1 MRVFLCSGI
10 TMITEK
16 IKTVEEAVEWR
27 KSLNGRKLVVT
38 NGVYDLL
45 HPGHVE
51 YLLKARA
58 LGDALLVCCNGD
70 ASVRTIKGP
79 KRPIIDEASR
89 SFMLASLECVDCV
102 VLFHE
107 PEALNTLIAV
117 EPDIYVKG
125 GDYTIDTIN
134 QNEREALEAQGADIR
149 FISFKDGF
157 STTTMIDRILD
168 VYGEEG

>member
-1 MRVFLCSGI
+1 
-10 TMITEK
+10 MITEK
-16 IKTVEEAVEWR
+16 IKTLEEAAEWR
-27 KSLNGRKLVVT
+27 KALKGRKLVVT

-51 YLLKARA
+51 YLSKARA
-58 LGDALLVCCNGD
+58 HGDALLVCCNGD
-70 ASVRTIKGP
+70 SSVKAIKGP
-79 KRPIIDEASR
+79 KRPIIDEANR

-102 VLFHE
+102 VLFQE
-107 PEALNTLIAV
+107 LEALNTLIAI

-134 QNEREALEAQGADIR
+134 QNERKALEAQGVDIR

-157 STTTMIDRILD
+157 STTIMIERILD
-168 VYGEEG
+168 VYGESN

>member
-1 MRVFLCSGI
+1 MMS
-10 TMITEK
+10 TEK
-16 IKTVEEAVEWR
+16 IKTVEEAVKWR
-27 KSLNGRKLVVT
+27 KSLSNKKLVVT

-51 YLLKARA
+51 YLSKARA
-58 LGDALLVCCNGD
+58 LGDALLICCNGD
-70 ASVRTIKGP
+70 SSVKAIKGP
-79 KRPIIDEASR
+79 KRPIINEANR

-102 VLFHE
+102 VIFQE

-134 QNEREALEAQGADIR
+134 QNERKALEAQGAEIS

-157 STTTMIDRILD
+157 STTMMIDRILD
-168 VYGEEG
+168 AYGESR